1 MSETDDVLRI
11 DAVFE
16 LDGVLEIVLE
26 TDVLGTDDVFEF
38 DSVLET
44 ELVLV

>member
-1 MSETDDVLRI
+1 MPEIDDVLRT

-16 LDGVLEIVLE
+16 LDGVLETVLE
-26 TDVLGTDDVFEF
+26 IELLGTDDVFEF